1 MKTIRID
8 QTFMQAQHNQ
18 IREHKQLT
26 EAGLTTIVGILKQ
39 IILLGW

>member
-1 MKTIRID
+1 MKTISID
-8 QTFMQAQHNQ
+8 QTFIQAQHNR
-18 IREHKQLT
+18 IRENKQLA